1 MADAALVLSLE
12 PEVAAQMTV
21 EAQGVFEPRADIV
34 GNYLREIYA
43 SDELEPINEVGSRRH
58 MQELRIALKE
68 IDLKA
73 SRGEL
78 MPRKFAVDIAKGDLI
93 ALIAAVNQLLVLLAW
108 CGHGRARQNRSGNKP
123 SSAQVRR
130 PMREPEITIKFQCTL
145 YGARRM
151 AIKKRP
157 RQGGAALCR

>member
-93 ALIAAVNQLLVLLAW
+93 ALIAAVNQLRFYW
-108 CGHGRARQNRSGNKP
+108 HGADTDVPDKIEAVINR
-123 SSAQVRR
+123 VRHR
-130 PMREPEITIKFQCTL
+130 FADRCENPK
-145 YGARRM
+145 
-151 AIKKRP
+151 
-157 RQGGAALCR
+157 